1 MLDIAAGNWT
11 NEADET
17 TNLAASIGEAI
28 RDDTTYIKSALV
40 PNDDL
45 CKIKL
50 SEILTPDVGYAIMRV
65 VGRWR

>member
-1 MLDIAAGNWT
+1 VLDIAAGNWT